1 MARTLPKPIDSQ
13 SPVATDLQALGL
25 LIRNRRAHSG
35 LRIDDAAALVGVSKE
50 TLSRLENGRAVSTDK
65 LMAVAQGLGL
75 TFIVTNKSLASKAV
89 RAMEEGA
96 GMKGAD

>member
-1 MARTLPKPIDSQ
+1 MSRTLTKPTDSQ
-13 SPVATDLQALGL
+13 SPVAADLRALGL
-25 LIRNRRAHSG
+25 LIRNRRAHSM

-75 TFIVTNKSLASKAV
+75 TFIVTDKWLASKVV
-89 RAMEEGA
+89 RSIEEDA
-96 GMKGAD
+96 GKQGAD